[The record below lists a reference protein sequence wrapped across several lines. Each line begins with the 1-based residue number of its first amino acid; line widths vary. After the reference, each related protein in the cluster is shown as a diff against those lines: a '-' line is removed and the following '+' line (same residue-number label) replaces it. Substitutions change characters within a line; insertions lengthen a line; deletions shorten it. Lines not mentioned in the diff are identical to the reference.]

1 MRDGFLKVAAAT
13 PEVRVADCAW
23 NRAQTAELMRQAAEQ
38 GVKVVC
44 FPELGLTGY
53 TCADLFLQS
62 TLLRG
67 AERALE
73 ELMAETKDLD
83 LLACV
88 GVPVRVRGKLYN
100 CAAVFCRG
108 ELLGLVPKTN
118 IPNYTEFYEGRWFTG
133 GAAFGDTDFCIA
145 YAGQEGVEFSTAL
158 VFRCASFPALTVG
171 VEICEDVWVADTP
184 STRLCA
190 GGATLILNPSAS
202 DEIVSKA
209 AWRRTL
215 LSATSGRLA
224 CGYVYADAGWGESS
238 TDLIY
243 AGHDLIAGERLPSGR
258 APVRHRPD
266 RQRDRPGKAGARA
279 PAHEHVPRPPP
290 RSIRSTF

>member
-108 ELLGLVPKTN
+108 ELLCLVPKTN
-118 IPNYTEFYEGRWFTG
+118 IPNYT
-133 GAAFGDTDFCIA
+133 
-145 YAGQEGVEFSTAL
+145 
-158 VFRCASFPALTVG
+158 
-171 VEICEDVWVADTP
+171 
-184 STRLCA
+184 
-190 GGATLILNPSAS
+190 
-202 DEIVSKA
+202 
-209 AWRRTL
+209 
-215 LSATSGRLA
+215 
-224 CGYVYADAGWGESS
+224 
-238 TDLIY
+238 
-243 AGHDLIAGERLPSGR
+243 
-258 APVRHRPD
+258 
-266 RQRDRPGKAGARA
+266 
-279 PAHEHVPRPPP
+279 
-290 RSIRSTF
+290 

>member
-73 ELMAETKDLD
+73 ELMAETEDLD

-133 GAAFGDTDFCIA
+133 GAAFGDTDFCIS

-158 VFRCASFPALTVG
+158 VFRCASFPALTV
-171 VEICEDVWVADTP
+171 VF
-184 STRLCA
+184 RLF
-190 GGATLILNPSAS
+190 LYL
-202 DEIVSKA
+202 
-209 AWRRTL
+209 
-215 LSATSGRLA
+215 
-224 CGYVYADAGWGESS
+224 
-238 TDLIY
+238 
-243 AGHDLIAGERLPSGR
+243 
-258 APVRHRPD
+258 
-266 RQRDRPGKAGARA
+266 
-279 PAHEHVPRPPP
+279 
-290 RSIRSTF
+290 F

>member
-73 ELMAETKDLD
+73 ELMAETEDLD

-133 GAAFGDTDFCIA
+133 GAAFGDTDFCIS

-171 VEICEDVWVADTP
+171 VEICEDVGGGHPLHPAVRRGRDADPESLRQRRDRQQGGVAAHAAEPPPPDGWPAAMSTP
-184 STRLCA
+184 TRA
-190 GGATLILNPSAS
+190 GGELHRPHL
-202 DEIVSKA
+202 
-209 AWRRTL
+209 RRARPH
-215 LSATSGRLA
+215 S
-224 CGYVYADAGWGESS
+224 
-238 TDLIY
+238 
-243 AGHDLIAGERLPSGR
+243 GERLPFGR

-279 PAHEHVPRPPP
+279 PAHEHVPR
-290 RSIRSTF
+290 RRRGLSGLF